1 MGNLLQRS
9 GWLRASIGALL
20 CTIGFMVFFSAVPSA
35 FMNWSNGWDWVEA
48 PTTFGVIGLGK
59 RLRDIFV
66 VGYYGAIT
74 PLTFVAFSL
83 YQKMNPVN
91 ADADEGKRD
100 AGGYR

>member
-9 GWLRASIGALL
+9 GWLRASIGSLI
-20 CTIGFMVFFSAVPSA
+20 CTILFVIFFSAVPSA
-35 FMNWSNGWDWVEA
+35 VLAWSEEWSWVQA
-48 PTTFGVIGLGK
+48 PSLFGVLGLGP
-59 RLRDIFV
+59 RLRDLII

-74 PLTFVAFSL
+74 PLTFVAFAL

-91 ADADEGKRD
+91 ADADEAKRD